1 MRVFV
6 VSKELSPFTSNKEL
20 GDNIKNLALAL
31 RDEGCRVSLVIPG
44 YPSLLEQREPSLFC
58 DQSLNIE
65 GNSFRVIILRT
76 EFFGIPLYFIYSPAI
91 FSEDQ
96 AESALFFCKSVSL
109 LVKML
114 DRPPDVLLANDWETG
129 LLMPLL
135 KEEVKSVSK
144 IFIIHNMSHGLV
156 PLEKKHILG
165 LPESYYSEEEMGF
178 YGQISLLKAGIL
190 YSDAIITSSPTYA
203 KEIQRPEFGAGVDNI
218 LRDINHKLYGILNGC
233 DYTRWNPETDLFI
246 KECYSEHNLTG
257 KLVCKEDLIKELKIA
272 DSLKDIQQTP
282 ILAMPM
288 KLEEHKGC
296 SLVIQAARRLAEM
309 KLIIVALGKGDPI
322 LENLFWELS
331 IIYPDTFYLLKKNDH
346 VTLHKLIAGADMV
359 LIPSLFEPCGVMQ
372 MYAMRYGTIPVV
384 RATGGLNDTV
394 IDPEESFPGTGFKFY
409 KADPYDMVKA
419 IERALSVY
427 GNKEIWYKMVRNA
440 MKQRFLWSSCAKQYV
455 KIFKKLQAFV

>member
-1 MRVFV
+1 MRVLV
-6 VSKELSPFTSNKEL
+6 VSKELSPFTDDKEL

-31 RDEGCRVSLVIPG
+31 RDEGCKVNLMIPG
-44 YPSLLEQREPSLFC
+44 YPSLLDQREASLFC
-58 DQSLNIE
+58 AQSLNIG
-65 GNSFRVIILRT
+65 GNSFRISILRT
-76 EFFGIPLYFIYSPAI
+76 EFFGIPLYLIYSPAI

-96 AESALFFCKSVSL
+96 AEGALFFCKFVSL
-109 LVKML
+109 FVKML
-114 DRPPDVLLANDWETG
+114 DRPPDILLANNWETG

-135 KEEVKSVSK
+135 KEEMKSISK
-144 IFIIHNMSHGLV
+144 IFVIHNISHGFV
-156 PLEKKHILG
+156 PLGKKYILG
-165 LPESYYSEEEMGF
+165 LPESYYEEMGF

-203 KEIQRPEFGAGVDNI
+203 KEIHRPEFGAGLDNI
-218 LRDINHKLYGILNGC
+218 LRDLNHKLYGILNGC
-233 DYTRWNPETDLFI
+233 DYTQWNPETDLFI
-246 KECYSEHNLTG
+246 KKCYSEHELSG
-257 KLVCKEDLIKELKIA
+257 KLVCKEELIKELKIGN
-272 DSLKDIQQTP
+272 SLKNIQTP

-309 KLIIVALGKGDPI
+309 NLIIVALGRGDPI
-322 LENLFWELS
+322 IENLFWELS
-331 IIYPDTFYLLKKNDH
+331 IIYPDTFYLLKRDDQ
-346 VTLHKLIAGADMV
+346 VTFHKLIAGADMV
-359 LIPSLFEPCGVMQ
+359 LMPSLFEPCGVMQ